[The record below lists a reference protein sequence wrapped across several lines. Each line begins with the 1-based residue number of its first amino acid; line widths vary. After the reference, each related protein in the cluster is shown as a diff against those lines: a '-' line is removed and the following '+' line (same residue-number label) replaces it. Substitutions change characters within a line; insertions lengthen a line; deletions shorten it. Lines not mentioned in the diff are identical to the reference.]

1 MQVVGI
7 RVPRVLWLVVLVTAL
22 LCVLA
27 VAASFGAK
35 QVDVV
40 RHDLRA
46 SADLQPIRLV
56 QISDLHLKAFGA
68 HEQGLAA
75 QLVALAPDVVVL
87 SGDAVDRADALP
99 LLQSFVR
106 AFAPVPVLLVPGNWE
121 HWSGLDFIALQTML
135 ATSGGQLLLNERWSF
150 SRGDRSLAVMGLD
163 DDTAGQPDLQLL
175 DTRASSKGALTVLV
189 QHSPAFF
196 DKADVAKRM
205 ANQRFDLC
213 LAGHTHGGQLAIGGW
228 APIRPVGSGRFVA
241 GFYDVP
247 GCSLF
252 VSRGAGTSVLPLRLG
267 ARAEVVVFDL

>member
-68 HEQGLAA
+68 HEKGLAA
-75 QLVALAPDVVVL
+75 QLVALAPDVVAL
-87 SGDAVDRADALP
+87 SGDSVDRADALP

-175 DTRASSKGALTVLV
+175 DTGAPSKGALTVLV

-252 VSRGAGTSVLPLRLG
+252 VSRGAGTSVMPLRLG

>member
-75 QLVALAPDVVVL
+75 QLVGLAPDVVVL

-135 ATSGGQLLLNERWSF
+135 ATSGGQLLLNEQWSF

-175 DTRASSKGALTVLV
+175 DTRAPSKGVLAVLV

-196 DKADVAKRM
+196 DKADVVKRM

>member
-1 MQVVGI
+1 MQMVGI
-7 RVPRVLWLVVLVTAL
+7 RVPRALWLGVLVTAL

-35 QVDVV
+35 QVVVV

-68 HEQGLAA
+68 HEQSLAE
-75 QLVALAPDVVVL
+75 QLFALAPDVVIL

-99 LLQSFVR
+99 MLQSFVQ

-121 HWSGLDFIALQTML
+121 HWSGLDFLGLQSML
-135 ATSGGQLLLNERWSF
+135 ASSGGQLLLNERWAF
-150 SRGDRSLAVMGLD
+150 SRGGRSLVVMGLD

-175 DTRASSKGALTVLV
+175 DTHAPSKGALTVVV

-205 ANQRFDLC
+205 VNQRFDLC
-213 LAGHTHGGQLAIGGW
+213 LAGHTLGGQLGIGGW
-228 APIRPVGSGRFVA
+228 APFTPVGSGRFVA
-241 GFYDVP
+241 GYYDVP
-247 GCSLF
+247 GCPLF

>member
-1 MQVVGI
+1 MKI
-7 RVPRVLWLVVLVTAL
+7 PRILWLGVLVTAL
-22 LCVLA
+22 LTVFA
-27 VAASFGAK
+27 VSASFGAK
-35 QVDVV
+35 QVVVV
-40 RHDLRA
+40 RHDLQA
-46 SADLQPIRLV
+46 SGDLQPIRLV

-68 HEQGLAA
+68 HEQALAE
-75 QLVALAPDVVVL
+75 QLFALAPDVVIL

-106 AFAPVPVLLVPGNWE
+106 AFAPVTVLLVPGNWE

-175 DTRASSKGALTVLV
+175 DTRAPSKGVLTVLV

-196 DKADVAKRM
+196 DKAAVAKRM

-213 LAGHTHGGQLAIGGW
+213 LAGHTHGGQFALGGW
-228 APIRPVGSGRFVA
+228 APFRPVGRGRFVA
-241 GFYDVP
+241 GFYDIP

-252 VSRGAGTSVLPLRLG
+252 VSRGAGTSLLPMRLG
-267 ARAEVVVFDL
+267 ARAEIVVFDL

>member
-106 AFAPVPVLLVPGNWE
+106 GFAPVPVLLVPGNWE

-175 DTRASSKGALTVLV
+175 DTRAPSKGALTVVV

-213 LAGHTHGGQLAIGGW
+213 LAGHTHGGQLAVGGW

>member
-175 DTRASSKGALTVLV
+175 DTRAPNKGALTVVV

-252 VSRGAGTSVLPLRLG
+252 VSRGAGTSVMPLRLG

>member
-1 MQVVGI
+1 MQMVGI
-7 RVPRVLWLVVLVTAL
+7 RVPRALWLGVLVTAL

-35 QVDVV
+35 QVVVV

-46 SADLQPIRLV
+46 SADLQPTRLV

-68 HEQGLAA
+68 HEQSLAE
-75 QLVALAPDVVVL
+75 QLFALAPDVVIL

-99 LLQSFVR
+99 ILQSFVR

-121 HWSGLDFIALQTML
+121 HWSGLDFLGLQSML
-135 ATSGGQLLLNERWSF
+135 ASSGGQLLLNERWTF
-150 SRGDRSLAVMGLD
+150 SRGGRSLVVMGLD

-175 DTRASSKGALTVLV
+175 DTRAPRKDALSVVV

-196 DKADVAKRM
+196 DKADVAKRI
-205 ANQRFDLC
+205 ANQRFSLC
-213 LAGHTHGGQLAIGGW
+213 LAGHTHGGQVAIGGW
-228 APIRPVGSGRFVA
+228 APYTPEGSGRFVA
-241 GFYDVP
+241 GFYDIP
-247 GCSLF
+247 GCPLF

>member
-1 MQVVGI
+1 
-7 RVPRVLWLVVLVTAL
+7 LATAVLVAF
-22 LCVLA
+22 V
-27 VAASFGAK
+27 VAASLGANR
-35 QVDVV
+35 VGVV

-46 SADLQPIRLV
+46 SSDLQPIRLV

-68 HEQGLAA
+68 HEQGLVA
-75 QLVALAPDVVVL
+75 QLIALAPDVVVL

-121 HWSGLDFIALQTML
+121 HWSGLDFIALQSML
-135 ATSGGQLLLNERWSF
+135 ASSGGQLLLNERWSF
-150 SRGDRSLAVMGLD
+150 SRGGRSLVVMGLD

-175 DTRASSKGALTVLV
+175 DTRAPSKGALTVVV

-196 DKADVAKRM
+196 DKADVAQRM
-205 ANQRFDLC
+205 ANQRFSLC

-228 APIRPVGSGRFVA
+228 APFTPVGSGRFVA

-247 GCSLF
+247 GCPLF

-267 ARAEVVVFDL
+267 ARAEVVVFEL

>member
-46 SADLQPIRLV
+46 SANLQPIRLV

-75 QLVALAPDVVVL
+75 QLVALAPDVLVL

-99 LLQSFVR
+99 LLQTFVR

-150 SRGDRSLAVMGLD
+150 SRGDRSLLIIGLD
-163 DDTAGQPDLQLL
+163 DDTAGRPDLQLL
-175 DTRASSKGALTVLV
+175 DSRAPSKGALTVVV

-228 APIRPVGSGRFVA
+228 APIRPLGSGRFVA
-241 GFYDVP
+241 GFYDIP

>member
-1 MQVVGI
+1 
-7 RVPRVLWLVVLVTAL
+7 LVTAL

-68 HEQGLAA
+68 HEQCLAA

-135 ATSGGQLLLNERWSF
+135 ASSGGQLLLNERWSF

-163 DDTAGQPDLQLL
+163 DDTGGQPDLQLL
-175 DTRASSKGALTVLV
+175 DTRAPSKGVLAVLV

-252 VSRGAGTSVLPLRLG
+252 VSRGAGTSVLPFRLG

>member
-135 ATSGGQLLLNERWSF
+135 ASSGGQLLLNERWSF

-163 DDTAGQPDLQLL
+163 DDTGGQPDLQLL
-175 DTRASSKGALTVLV
+175 DTRAPSKGVLAVLV

-252 VSRGAGTSVLPLRLG
+252 VSRGAGTSVMPLRLG

>member
-1 MQVVGI
+1 MQMVGI
-7 RVPRVLWLVVLVTAL
+7 RVPRALWLGVLVTAL

-75 QLVALAPDVVVL
+75 QLIALAPDVVVL

-121 HWSGLDFIALQTML
+121 HWSGLDFIALQSML
-135 ATSGGQLLLNERWSF
+135 ASSGGQLLLNERWSF
-150 SRGDRSLAVMGLD
+150 SRGGRSLLIIGLD
-163 DDTAGQPDLQLL
+163 DDTAGRPDLQLL
-175 DTRASSKGALTVLV
+175 DTRAPNKDALTVVV

-213 LAGHTHGGQLAIGGW
+213 LAGHTHGGQVAIGGW
-228 APIRPVGSGRFVA
+228 APYTPDGSGRFVA

-247 GCSLF
+247 GCPLF
-252 VSRGAGTSVLPLRLG
+252 VSRGAGTSMLPLRLG

>member
-1 MQVVGI
+1 MQMVGI
-7 RVPRVLWLVVLVTAL
+7 RVPRGLWLGVLVTAL
-22 LCVLA
+22 ICVLA
-27 VAASFGAK
+27 VAASFGDK

-75 QLVALAPDVVVL
+75 QLIALAPDVVVL

-99 LLQSFVR
+99 LLQTFVR

-150 SRGDRSLAVMGLD
+150 SRGDRSLLIIGLD
-163 DDTAGQPDLQLL
+163 DDTAGRPDLQLL
-175 DTRASSKGALTVLV
+175 DSRAPSKGALTVVV

-228 APIRPVGSGRFVA
+228 APIRPVGSGRFIA

-252 VSRGAGTSVLPLRLG
+252 VSRGTGTSVLPFRLG

>member
-75 QLVALAPDVVVL
+75 QLIALAPDVVVL

-175 DTRASSKGALTVLV
+175 DTRAPSKGVLAVLV

-196 DKADVAKRM
+196 DKADVVKRM

-252 VSRGAGTSVLPLRLG
+252 VSRGAGTSVMPLRLG

>member
-1 MQVVGI
+1 MQMVGI
-7 RVPRVLWLVVLVTAL
+7 RIPLVLWLGVLATVL

-40 RHDLRA
+40 RYDLRA

-75 QLVALAPDVVVL
+75 QLIALAPDVVVL

-99 LLQSFVR
+99 LLQSFVQ

-135 ATSGGQLLLNERWSF
+135 ATSGGQLLLNEQWSF

-175 DTRASSKGALTVLV
+175 DTRASSKGAFTVVMVSIKRRTRFRRSSLTTT
-189 QHSPAFF
+189 SPF
-196 DKADVAKRM
+196 
-205 ANQRFDLC
+205 
-213 LAGHTHGGQLAIGGW
+213 G
-228 APIRPVGSGRFVA
+228 
-241 GFYDVP
+241 
-247 GCSLF
+247 
-252 VSRGAGTSVLPLRLG
+252 
-267 ARAEVVVFDL
+267 